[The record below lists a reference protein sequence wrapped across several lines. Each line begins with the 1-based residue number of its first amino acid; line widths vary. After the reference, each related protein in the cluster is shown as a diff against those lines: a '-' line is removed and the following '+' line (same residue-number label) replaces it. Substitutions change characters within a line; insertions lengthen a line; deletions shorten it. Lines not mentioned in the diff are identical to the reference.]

1 MATKKVVYFT
11 AGINATSGEL
21 ADIAKLNA
29 AAVPQYEVL
38 VANGAANAEYGETDR
53 IIPADFIAG
62 TIPDVYRVDG
72 DPLEDPVYPEIDPDA
87 IPNQALTATQA
98 IVSDED
104 VLELLGEDVTA
115 SVADNVLS
123 LSVAGTLVFVKD
135 GDTLAVTTGGDPA
148 GVVTF
153 SVTDGVLSG
162 TFAAE

>member
-11 AGINATSGEL
+11 AGINATAGEL

-29 AAVPQYEVL
+29 AAEPQYEVF
-38 VANGAANAEYGETDR
+38 VANGAANAEYGETDS

-98 IVSDED
+98 IVNDAEALT
-104 VLELLGEDVTA
+104 VPVTGTYTTTA
-115 SVADNVLS
+115 TVSVAN
-123 LSVAGTLVFVKD
+123 
-135 GDTLAVTTGGDPA
+135 
-148 GVVTF
+148 GVVT
-153 SVTDGVLSG
+153 GIVLS
-162 TFAAE
+162 

>member
-29 AAVPQYEVL
+29 AAEPQYEVL

-53 IIPADFIAG
+53 IIPADFVAG

-98 IVSDED
+98 IVNDAEALT
-104 VLELLGEDVTA
+104 VPVTGTYTTTA
-115 SVADNVLS
+115 TVSVAN
-123 LSVAGTLVFVKD
+123 
-135 GDTLAVTTGGDPA
+135 
-148 GVVTF
+148 GVVT
-153 SVTDGVLSG
+153 GIVLS
-162 TFAAE
+162 

>member
-29 AAVPQYEVL
+29 AAEPQYEVL
-38 VANGAANAEYGETDR
+38 VVNGAANAEYGETDR

-98 IVSDED
+98 IVNDAEALT
-104 VLELLGEDVTA
+104 VPVTGTYTTTA
-115 SVADNVLS
+115 TVSVAN
-123 LSVAGTLVFVKD
+123 
-135 GDTLAVTTGGDPA
+135 
-148 GVVTF
+148 GVVT
-153 SVTDGVLSG
+153 GIVLS
-162 TFAAE
+162 

>member
-1 MATKKVVYFT
+1 MTKKIIYFT
-11 AGINATSGEL
+11 AGVTATAGEI

-29 AAVPQYEVL
+29 AAVKPYDV
-38 VANGAANAEYGETDR
+38 VVVNGAANAKYGETDR
-53 IIPADFIAG
+53 LIPGDFVAG
-62 TIPDVYRVDG
+62 SVPDVYHVDG
-72 DPLEDPVYPEIDPDA
+72 DPEEDTVYPEIDPDDM
-87 IPNQALTATQA
+87 PVPDLEPTQA
-98 IVSDED
+98 IVDDED

-115 SVADNVLS
+115 SVVDNVLS

-162 TFAAE
+162 TFAAD

>member
-72 DPLEDPVYPEIDPDA
+72 DPEKDPLYPEIDPDA

-98 IVSDED
+98 IVNDAEALT
-104 VLELLGEDVTA
+104 VPVTGTYTTTA
-115 SVADNVLS
+115 TVSVAN
-123 LSVAGTLVFVKD
+123 
-135 GDTLAVTTGGDPA
+135 
-148 GVVTF
+148 GVVT
-153 SVTDGVLSG
+153 GIVLS
-162 TFAAE
+162 

>member
-11 AGINATSGEL
+11 AGINATAGEL

-29 AAVPQYEVL
+29 AAEPQYEVL

-87 IPNQALTATQA
+87 IPNQALTATQV
-98 IVSDED
+98 IVNDAEALT
-104 VLELLGEDVTA
+104 VPVTGTYTTTA
-115 SVADNVLS
+115 TVSVAN
-123 LSVAGTLVFVKD
+123 
-135 GDTLAVTTGGDPA
+135 
-148 GVVTF
+148 GVVT
-153 SVTDGVLSG
+153 GIVLS
-162 TFAAE
+162 

>member
-53 IIPADFIAG
+53 IIPADFVAG

-98 IVSDED
+98 IVNDAEALT
-104 VLELLGEDVTA
+104 VPVTGTYTTTA
-115 SVADNVLS
+115 TVSVAN
-123 LSVAGTLVFVKD
+123 
-135 GDTLAVTTGGDPA
+135 
-148 GVVTF
+148 GVVT
-153 SVTDGVLSG
+153 GIVLS
-162 TFAAE
+162 

>member
-11 AGINATSGEL
+11 AGINATAGEL

-29 AAVPQYEVL
+29 AAEPQYEVL

-62 TIPDVYRVDG
+62 AIPDVYRVDG

-98 IVSDED
+98 IVNDAEALT
-104 VLELLGEDVTA
+104 VPVTGTYTTTA
-115 SVADNVLS
+115 TVSVAN
-123 LSVAGTLVFVKD
+123 
-135 GDTLAVTTGGDPA
+135 
-148 GVVTF
+148 GVVT
-153 SVTDGVLSG
+153 GIVLS
-162 TFAAE
+162 

>member
-29 AAVPQYEVL
+29 AAEPQYEVL

-53 IIPADFIAG
+53 IIPANFVAG

-98 IVSDED
+98 IVNDAEALT
-104 VLELLGEDVTA
+104 VPVTGTYTTTA
-115 SVADNVLS
+115 TVSVAVVVVTGIVLS
-123 LSVAGTLVFVKD
+123 
-135 GDTLAVTTGGDPA
+135 
-148 GVVTF
+148 
-153 SVTDGVLSG
+153 
-162 TFAAE
+162 